1 MPCQI
6 FLSWYCY
13 AIIQYKKFPKKDNPK
28 YQILQAGMMLD
39 KIITVFFIGILGTLW
54 FFTRRYEIPHK
65 HTIITYDMLGKQ
77 ARLDGLRTSF
87 NTRAVAVSFAKH
99 YTALFPQYEFVL
111 ESNLPNIRRRFL
123 VSQK

>member
-1 MPCQI
+1 MRAM
-6 FLSWYCY
+6 W
-13 AIIQYKKFPKKDNPK
+13 N
-28 YQILQAGMMLD
+28 
-39 KIITVFFIGILGTLW
+39 KIITALFIGMLGTLW

-87 NTRAVAVSFAKH
+87 NTREAAVSFAKH
-99 YTALFPQYEFVL
+99 YTVLFPQYEFVL

-123 VSQK
+123 ASQK